1 MKNEK
6 LFFVLIIFATHHLP
20 PSYTTSVFFSIF
32 NFFYP
37 IPLYFF
43 SQLVFLINN
52 IALIM
57 KKKDKKNCRKNE
69 QKKIYKS

>member
-1 MKNEK
+1 MY
-6 LFFVLIIFATHHLP
+6 LSSLPHTIFLLLTLQ
-20 PSYTTSVFFSIF
+20 VFFFSIF